1 MKVTLPVVFLALCV
15 PSVAV
20 ASKTSSGRLG
30 GGAAKVQTSIQ
41 AEKVT
46 ANEAAAAKSPVAR
59 SLQFTVP
66 TVCELFFRVVKIVMC
81 YFAR

>member
-1 MKVTLPVVFLALCV
+1 MKFALPVVCLALSV
-15 PSVAV
+15 PPAVVAA
-20 ASKTSSGRLG
+20 ASSSRRLQG
-30 GGAAKVQTSIQ
+30 GGIRSIQ
-41 AEKVT
+41 AEKMTV
-46 ANEAAAAKSPVAR
+46 AEADAAKSVVAR